1 MCNLYVILID
11 SPSIKNRYILPSEI
25 FHTSLA
31 LRVRLSSAKS
41 ATSGVPPVPFN
52 TFISNTDCGM
62 ECILSKSA
70 DGIKQWRALN
80 TPKGRGIIQT
90 DLESLKLWAQ
100 VNLVN

>member
-1 MCNLYVILID
+1 
-11 SPSIKNRYILPSEI
+11 
-25 FHTSLA
+25 
-31 LRVRLSSAKS
+31 
-41 ATSGVPPVPFN
+41 
-52 TFISNTDCGM
+52 M

-80 TPKGRGIIQT
+80 MPKGRGIIQT